1 MPASTRAT
9 RAGLQQD
16 KFGAAAVGLFP
27 SAGVDTVVFGAFWE
41 KYLLGEYSVPRGAQ
55 LVDPRATLCSGLD
68 CPATGADGLPL
79 YLDSNHLRAGYARER
94 ASFVDE
100 MLLGP

>member
-1 MPASTRAT
+1 LSSADPVPLAGSRRVDAGAYESYVAPLMDRLRAI
-9 RAGLQQD
+9 
-16 KFGAAAVGLFP
+16 AAH
-27 SAGVDTVVFGAFWE
+27 S
-41 KYLLGEYSVPRGAQ
+41 GAQ